1 MRILIAGGGEVGQ
14 LIAQRLIREGN
25 EVTVVEADRQRA
37 SSLESI
43 LDARVVYGSA
53 ASIQVLE
60 EAGLSSAEMLMAL
73 TSSDEVNILACLIAQ
88 VHSKVRYKV
97 ARIRTHEVEAWGQLC
112 ERAGVHIDLIIH
124 PESEMADRIL
134 PVLRLPGVS
143 DILDFAEG
151 RIKLF
156 GMNIEQDNWA
166 VGKTLEQL
174 QKAGPPANSLI
185 AMMFRGPQVIIPR
198 GSDDLRP
205 GDHIY
210 VITSAGEFEDSLRFM
225 GVHARQSVDRVF
237 IVGGKQLGIR
247 LAQELE
253 RRGKSVKLFERDV
266 QRCEKIAALVDRTVV
281 IHADGTDERTLEE
294 ENIQGVDA
302 FLAMTGDDEDNIIS
316 CLLARKLG
324 SKKVVAV
331 VNRLN
336 YLMLS
341 QRLGINTTLSPHLAA
356 VDRIL
361 RYVRKGGVVSV
372 TTFREEEAEAIE
384 LIAPPGSRYVGRK
397 LREIRFPE
405 GSIVGAIARP
415 DGEVLVPRGN
425 SVIHPGDRV
434 IFFALESVVPKLES
448 AFLVG
453 QQRGR
458 RA

>member
-25 EVTVVEADRQRA
+25 EITVVEADRSRA
-37 SSLESI
+37 ARLEGD

-53 ASIQVLE
+53 ASIKTLE
-60 EAGLSSAEMLMAL
+60 EAGLADAEMLMAL
-73 TSSDEVNILACLIAQ
+73 TSVDEVNILACLIAQ
-88 VHSKVRYKV
+88 AHSRVRYKV
-97 ARIRTHEVEAWGQLC
+97 ARIRTHEVESWRQLC
-112 ERAGVHIDLIIH
+112 QRTGIHIDLIIH

-156 GMNIEQDNWA
+156 GMNIEEDNWA
-166 VGKTLEQL
+166 AGKTLEEL

-185 AMMFRGPQVIIPR
+185 AMVFRGSQVIIPR

-210 VITSAGEFEDSLRFM
+210 VITSARELEEGLRFM
-225 GVHARQSVDRVF
+225 GVHARQSVERVF
-237 IVGGKQLGIR
+237 IIGGKQLSIR

-253 RRGKSVKLFERDV
+253 RQGKSVKLFEQDAE
-266 QRCEKIAALVDRTVV
+266 RCEKIAALVDRTVV
-281 IHADGTDERTLEE
+281 IHADGTDERTLED
-294 ENIQGVDA
+294 ENIAGVDA
-302 FLAMTGDDEDNIIS
+302 FLALTGDDEDNIIAS
-316 CLLARKLG
+316 LLARKLG

-336 YLMLS
+336 YLVMA

-361 RYVRKGGVVSV
+361 RFVRKGGVVSV

-384 LIAPPGSRYVGRK
+384 LVAPPGSRYVGKK

-415 DGEVLVPRGN
+415 GGEVIVPRGE
-425 SVIHPGDRV
+425 SVIQPGDRV

-448 AFLVG
+448 AFLVEH
-453 QQRGR
+453 RER